1 MPSVFESFNAKN
13 LSPLQV
19 ARTFIPP
26 KRQFGDLCS
35 RSHSVVLGPRG
46 SGKTTL
52 LKMLQIPA
60 LAAWS
65 HPSAEAFIERIDFN
79 AVFVPADIVW
89 KAQFD
94 NLFGHGL
101 DPEAGKR
108 LGLASFTTHVLIS
121 VLNAFEA
128 TLGPV
133 RRASMQRFHSP
144 LSPTDEAT
152 LVTELARAWDVS
164 PTIPSVF
171 GLKLGLRARLA
182 EIASLAERLDGKP
195 HEEAMAA
202 VSSFNYLFLTFYE
215 QVLFAIEAINGL
227 TKQPDRQWALLFDE
241 LEIAPRDI
249 RKQLIS
255 LLRGTDTK
263 LLIKIS
269 MSPYNHDFDKLTHDI
284 GGKAGND
291 FLPISLWYSDKDDAI
306 PFAQEIVASML
317 SEMNLE
323 IKSPQSIFGESE
335 FDLGRSDQIK
345 LGSAYAPGSAN
356 FRRFSDLATKDATF
370 RAYLDRN
377 GLDLKSLHLIS
388 DNQRASV
395 VRKLTS
401 IVTVRDAFLRES
413 SSNSNLI
420 SRTKLRSRKRPLLY
434 TGSSALF
441 ALTEGNPR
449 WIIGTL
455 GPLLKSLPSDGAP
468 VPKHIQSKSVSIAL
482 NRFRALLS
490 TLPVDFGGNGGNA
503 SLLSLID
510 IIGEYFYSGVVLG
523 PFMPEPPTT
532 FVVDEATPA
541 SVVKA
546 LEVALNVGAIVMV
559 PETPDQK
566 IVHSIVGTRFR
577 LTYLLAPHFKLPLT
591 TGKSR
596 VLSSVLAGSN
606 SASATPDLFE

>member
-52 LKMLQIPA
+52 LKMLQLPA

-65 HPSAEAFIERIDFN
+65 HPSAEEFIERIDFN

-89 KAQFD
+89 RAQFD
-94 NLFGHGL
+94 NLFGHGV
-101 DPEAGKR
+101 DPEVGKR

-121 VLNAFEA
+121 LLNAFEA

-133 RRASMQRFHSP
+133 QRPLMQRFHSTLLP
-144 LSPTDEAT
+144 AQEAL
-152 LVTELARAWDVS
+152 LVAELARAWDVS

-182 EIASLAERLDGKP
+182 EIASLAERLDGTSR
-195 HEEAMAA
+195 EQAMG
-202 VSSFNYLFLTFYE
+202 VVTSHNYLFLTFYE
-215 QVLFAIEAINGL
+215 QVLFAVEIINGL
-227 TKQPDRQWALLFDE
+227 TNQPDRQWALLFDE

-249 RKQLIS
+249 RKQLIA

-269 MSPYNHDFDKLTHDI
+269 MSPYNHDFDKLSHDI

-291 FLPISLWYSDKDDAI
+291 FLPISLSYSDKDDAV
-306 PFAQEIVASML
+306 PFAEEIVASML
-317 SEMNLE
+317 SEMGIE
-323 IKSPQSIFGESE
+323 ARSPQNIFGQSE
-335 FDLGRSDQIK
+335 FDMGRSDQSK

-356 FRRFSDLATKDATF
+356 FRRFSDLSAKDATF
-370 RAYLDRN
+370 RAYLERN
-377 GLDLKSLHLIS
+377 DLDLKSLHLIS

-401 IVTVRDAFLRES
+401 VVTVRDAFLRES
-413 SSNSNLI
+413 SDPNLI

-434 TGSSALF
+434 TGASALF

-455 GPLLKSLPSDGAP
+455 GPLLKSLPSDGGP
-468 VPKHIQSKSVSIAL
+468 VPKHIQAKSVSIAL

-490 TLPVDFGGNGGNA
+490 TLPVDFGGDGGDA

-510 IIGEYFYSGVVLG
+510 LIGEYFYSGVVVA
-523 PFMPEPPTT
+523 PFKPEPPTT
-532 FVVDEATPA
+532 FVVDEVTPA

-546 LEVALNVGAIVMV
+546 LEVALNVGAVVMV

-566 IVHSIVGTRFR
+566 LVASIVGTRFR

-596 VLSSVLAGSN
+596 VLSSVLAGAN
-606 SASATPDLFE
+606 SSSATPDLFE